1 MDFHYEYITTE
12 EGLEAAIGQ
21 LRQAPIIGV
30 DTEGD
35 SLYSYQEKVSLIQI
49 SDAERHYIIDP
60 LLIKDVRPL
69 AALLEARSV
78 LKVLHGADYDL
89 VSLKRDFGF
98 QTGPIF
104 DTVLAAR
111 ALGIKEFSLQ
121 NLVARFFQLNLSK
134 THQKSNWS
142 TRPLPKDQ
150 LDYAAQDTAHLI
162 PLYKILKREV
172 ERRGR
177 LDQIE
182 EECRLLEAIT
192 WSGKSFEPDDYLRIK
207 GARAL
212 PAVAQKV
219 LRELAVVR
227 DQLAKKKNRPAFK
240 VISNDD
246 LLKMSKESPQ
256 NIDDLKRLFPR
267 ETAPVFRNPTLWL
280 SAVSR
285 GLTTPEPL
293 PKVER
298 NGGAPLTPEQEKLL
312 TRLREWRNK
321 QAEQE
326 EVEPAMVVTTGLLRE
341 IARQTPKTIDALQ
354 AITSLRQWQI
364 RRYGE
369 ILLKEIAAFT
379 SAASGSAK
387 PSTSPHEHG
396 GSGNASRSRS
406 PEE

>member
-1 MDFHYEYITTE
+1 MDFHYEYITTQDAFNAVIE
-12 EGLEAAIGQ
+12 Q
-21 LRQAPIIGV
+21 LQRAPIIGV

-49 SDAERHYIIDP
+49 SDTERHFIIDP
-60 LLIKDVRPL
+60 LLLEDVRPL
-69 AALLEARSV
+69 SALLEARSI

-121 NLVARFFQLNLSK
+121 NLVARFFQVTLSK

-150 LDYAAQDTAHLI
+150 LDYAAQDTAYLI
-162 PLYKILKREV
+162 PLYEILRREV
-172 ERRGR
+172 EQRGR

-182 EECRLLEAIT
+182 EECRILEAIT
-192 WSGKSFEPDDYLRIK
+192 WSGKAFEPDDYRRIK

-212 PAVAQKV
+212 PPAAQKV

-227 DQLAKKKNRPAFK
+227 DQLAKKKNRPSFK
-240 VISNDD
+240 VISNED
-246 LLKMSKESPQ
+246 LLKMAKEPPHQ
-256 NIDDLKRLFPR
+256 VEDLKRLFPR
-267 ETAPVFRNPTLWL
+267 ETAPVFRNPSLWL
-280 SAVSR
+280 GAVAR
-285 GLTTPEPL
+285 GLTTPDPL
-293 PKVER
+293 PKGER
-298 NGGAPLTPEQEKLL
+298 NGEAPLTPEQEKLL

-326 EVEPAMVVTTGLLRE
+326 ALEPAMVITSGVLRE
-341 IARQTPKTIDALQ
+341 IARYTPKTIEALQ
-354 AITSLRQWQI
+354 GISALRQWQI

-369 ILLKEIAAFT
+369 PLLREIAAFT
-379 SAASGSAK
+379 PPAG
-387 PSTSPHEHG
+387 
-396 GSGNASRSRS
+396 
-406 PEE
+406 